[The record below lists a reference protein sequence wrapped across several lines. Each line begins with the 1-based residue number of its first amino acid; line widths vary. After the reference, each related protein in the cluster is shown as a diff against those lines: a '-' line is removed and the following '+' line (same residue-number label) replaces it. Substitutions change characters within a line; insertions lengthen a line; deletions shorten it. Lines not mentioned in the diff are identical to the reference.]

1 MIIII
6 LAVVF
11 PTFNLQEKKCNDSNQ
26 NESNPKNH
34 FLVATIN
41 YEKSLETCED
51 TGCSNKFHEF
61 IFCLL

>member
-41 YEKSLETCED
+41 YEKS
-51 TGCSNKFHEF
+51 
-61 IFCLL
+61 

>member
-34 FLVATIN
+34 FLVAIIN
-41 YEKSLETCED
+41 YEK
-51 TGCSNKFHEF
+51 KV
-61 IFCLL
+61 